1 MLKLKFILINLS
13 EKNPTIKKDQKKM
26 KVKILLFK
34 TTIKGTNLNLEIMRM
49 IKVKLLIGTLT

>member
-1 MLKLKFILINLS
+1 
-13 EKNPTIKKDQKKM
+13 M

-34 TTIKGTNLNLEIMRM
+34 KTIKGTDLNLEIVRM